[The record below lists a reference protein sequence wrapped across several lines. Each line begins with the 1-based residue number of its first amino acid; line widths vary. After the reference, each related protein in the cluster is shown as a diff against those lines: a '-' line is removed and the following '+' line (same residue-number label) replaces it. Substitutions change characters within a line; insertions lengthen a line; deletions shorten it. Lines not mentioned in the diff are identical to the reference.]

1 MFFGRQIIL
10 IFFAL
15 IFGGK
20 AVFAAEGSK
29 EERAYAAAIAA
40 FQDAMWSRAETEFAG
55 FVDKYPKSERIP
67 EAILMQAQAELK
79 QGKLPSAIA
88 LLSAKRAT
96 AGKFADQY
104 VYWIGEA
111 QYQNGDFSL
120 AAQTFTSL
128 AHDFPEST
136 LRLRAVVEAAAAL
149 AQLNKWTQVAALL
162 EEPGGV
168 FQRAIQLDA
177 ADELVSRGRLLLA
190 QAKLERGDFNGA
202 TAVLQSLAAQPLK
215 TELDWQR
222 AYLLYQVKMAAGDLN
237 AALTTATN
245 LFQISKLARDNGL
258 SAESV
263 AMRAA
268 ALEKLNRSD
277 EAAAAYSEN
286 LSSNAPPENQRQ
298 AILKIAELAIA
309 QKKFPEAGQSLEK
322 FLAQFPDSPAADA
335 ALLTLGELHLKEYV
349 AQPATN
355 DLQTASTLFS
365 QFLTTYTNS
374 PLTGKA
380 YLDRGWCDWIDGK
393 IPESAADFKMAL
405 QKLPPSEDQAVARF
419 KLGDALFKQND
430 FVHARENYRA
440 VLNDFPQ
447 FPAVEKTLHS
457 LALYQIVQASLK
469 LNDVI
474 GASNAMAQ
482 VLKFYPASPVAD
494 NSLLLVGEGYE
505 DLNQPAKARELF
517 QRFQKLYPTL
527 PLRSQVELA
536 IGRTYELEGN
546 WPAAIGQYE
555 GWLKN
560 FPTNTFLPQ
569 VNYSLAWANFQAG
582 NETNAFTL
590 FTNFTAQFPTNEL
603 APFAQWWV
611 ADHFYRTG
619 TNFVD
624 AEKNYQ
630 IFFQTWPTNPLAF
643 QARMMAGRSAVGR
656 LGYSDAIRYFNTL
669 TTNADCPPDLNAQ
682 ALFAFGSA
690 LMQMNSTDTNNP
702 LANFQSATNLFGQI
716 IQLYPTNELAAL
728 AWGEIGDCNLQLTN
742 YDAATNAYAQT
753 VNSSWANISAR
764 SQAQIGLGLALEKKA
779 AASSGDDQ
787 KNLLQL
793 ALQNYLDVLYGNN
806 LRDGETPDSFWVK
819 KAGLQAAALAESLGE
834 WQQAANV
841 YQRLE
846 KLLPPLRDSLE
857 KKIAA
862 AQEHFTSQKN

>member
-1 MFFGRQIIL
+1 MVFGRQIIL

-40 FQDAMWSRAETEFAG
+40 FQDAMWNRAETEFAG
-55 FVDKYPKSERIP
+55 FVEKYPKSERVP

-79 QGKLPSAIA
+79 QGKPSPAIA
-88 LLSAKRAT
+88 LLSAKQAS

-111 QYQNGDFSL
+111 QYQNGDFS
-120 AAQTFTSL
+120 AAATFTSL

-136 LRLRAVVEAAAAL
+136 LRLQAVVEAAAAL
-149 AQLNKWTQVAALL
+149 AQFNKWTQVVALL
-162 EEPGGV
+162 EEPNGV

-202 TAVLQSLAAQPLK
+202 TTVLQSLAAQPLK
-215 TELDWQR
+215 TEWDWQR
-222 AYLLYQVKMAAGDLN
+222 AYLLYQVKMATGDLN
-237 AALTTATN
+237 AALATATN
-245 LFQISKLARDNGL
+245 LLQISKLARDADL

-263 AMRAA
+263 AMRAVV
-268 ALEKLNRSD
+268 LEKLNRPD
-277 EAAAAYSEN
+277 EAAAAYAEN

-298 AILKIAELAIA
+298 AILKVAELGIA
-309 QKKFPEAGQSLEK
+309 QKKISDARQSLEK

-380 YLDRGWCDWIDGK
+380 YLDRGWCNWIDRK
-393 IPESAADFKMAL
+393 IPESAADFKMAV
-405 QKLPPSEDQAVARF
+405 QRLPPSEDLAVARF
-419 KLGDALFKQND
+419 KLADALFAQDD
-430 FVHARENYRA
+430 FAGARENYRA

-447 FPAVEKTLHS
+447 FPAVKKTLNS

-469 LNDVI
+469 LKDVG
-474 GASNAMAQ
+474 GAYNAMTQ
-482 VLKFYPASPVAD
+482 VLEFYPASPVAD

-517 QRFQKLYPTL
+517 QRFQKLYPTM

-555 GWLKN
+555 NWLKN

-590 FTNFTAQFPTNEL
+590 FTNFTAEFPTNAL
-603 APFAQWWV
+603 SPFAQWWV

-619 TNFVD
+619 DFVN

-630 IFFQTWPTNPLAF
+630 IFFQTWPTNSLAF

-656 LGYSDAIRYFNTL
+656 LGYSDAIRYFNNL
-669 TTNADCPPDLNAQ
+669 VTNADCPTTLNAQ
-682 ALFAFGSA
+682 ALFAYGSA

-702 LANFQSATNLFGQI
+702 LANFQSATNSFGQI

-728 AWGEIGDCNLQLTN
+728 AWGEIGDCDLQLTN
-742 YDAATNAYAQT
+742 YDAATNAYAQA
-753 VNSSWANISAR
+753 VNSPWGNISAR

-787 KNLLQL
+787 KNLLQT

-834 WQQAANV
+834 WQQAANI

-846 KLLPPLRDSLE
+846 KLLPPLHDSLE

-862 AQEHFTSQKN
+862 AQEHFPSQKN